1 MDRLEQYLDELE
13 DDAYEKELLYQRLED
28 EEELDEDLLDDFY
41 LYDEETGTLPP
52 VLLSIERA
60 NNSTAG
66 PVTVKLHT
74 QNTVSSAV

>member
-1 MDRLEQYLDELE
+1 MDRLEQYLDEL
-13 DDAYEKELLYQRLED
+13 DDEEYERLYEELED
-28 EEELDEDLLDDFY
+28 EDELDEDLLDDFD

-60 NNSTAG
+60 NNSTTG